1 MMHLTLWIAYVTYG
15 QITPDSETGPSKTN
29 SVKDKKRSDIKRAK
43 IAIDPL
49 IIVSNDIPSPPY
61 GHSGAY
67 ATYGQIT
74 PDSETGPSPKNSV
87 KDKKRSDIKRAK
99 IAIDPLIIVSNDI
112 PSPASKAQIEKKLF

>member
-29 SVKDKKRSDIKRAK
+29 SVKC
-43 IAIDPL
+43 
-49 IIVSNDIPSPPY
+49 
-61 GHSGAY
+61 
-67 ATYGQIT
+67 
-74 PDSETGPSPKNSV
+74 
-87 KDKKRSDIKRAK
+87 KKRSDIKRAK